1 MTEIKLSKRMKAVA
15 DMVDGERV
23 ADIGCDHAFVSMYLI
38 QKGIA
43 KKVFAMD
50 VKKGPMEI
58 AKSNISL
65 YGMDKNIET
74 RLSDGF
80 DKLAPDEADCAIIA
94 GMGGELINAIL
105 SRGKIHTDKGIH
117 LVLQPQS
124 EPWKVREYLYSIGY
138 EIVGEDMLIE
148 DDKYYVI
155 IKAVPA
161 TDTIKEYSY
170 AELVYGRLLIE
181 NKHPVLI
188 NFIKRNIEKNIELF
202 KELEHI
208 NTEKSATRRDKLA
221 KEIEFDKQMLES
233 FGR

>member
-43 KKVFAMD
+43 EKVFAMD

-65 YGMDKNIET
+65 YGMGENIET

-80 DKLAPDEADCAIIA
+80 DKLAANEADCAIIA

-105 SRGKIHTDKGIH
+105 SRGKIHTDNGIH
-117 LVLQPQS
+117 LILQPQS
-124 EPWKVREYLYSIGY
+124 EQWKVREYLYSIGY
-138 EIVGEDMLIE
+138 EIVAENMLIE

-161 TDTIKEYSY
+161 TDTIKAYSY
-170 AELVYGRLLIE
+170 EELVYGRMLIE

-188 NFIKRNIEKNIELF
+188 DFIKRNIEKNIELF

-221 KEIEFDKQMLES
+221 KEIESDKKMLES
-233 FGR
+233 LGR